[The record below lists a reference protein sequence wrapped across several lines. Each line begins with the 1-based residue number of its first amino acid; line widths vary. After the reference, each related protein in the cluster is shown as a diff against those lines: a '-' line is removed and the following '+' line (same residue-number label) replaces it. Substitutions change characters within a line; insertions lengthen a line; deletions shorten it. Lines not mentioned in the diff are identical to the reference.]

1 MYSLLSPLSSKLSFS
16 STDQQSAQ
24 HQQTRQID
32 KAVVINII
40 IIIIIIIVNNDDDL
54 MFQNLIVVVRIIM
67 LLMVGAII
75 FVFIIM
81 HVEQTVSYK
90 CVYINLICLFFSDQC
105 RACALALA
113 LVSAVVHMEKCELS
127 MFSVW
132 VAEPIY

>member
-32 KAVVINII
+32 KAVVVNI

-90 CVYINLICLFFSDQC
+90 CVYINLICLFFSDQR

>member
-40 IIIIIIIVNNDDDL
+40 IIIIIINNDDDL

-67 LLMVGAII
+67 LLMVGAI